1 VATILDV
8 AREAGVGVGTVSR
21 VINGR
26 ERVAPG
32 TRARV
37 LDVIDRLD
45 YSPNQSA
52 RSLSMGRTDAVCVL
66 VPFLTSASV
75 NARLQGVVEAL
86 ASSGREVT
94 LRVADT
100 AEQRDRAIAA
110 IVGGSKPAGLM
121 VISLPLS
128 EVTIAELRSAQVSTV
143 AIDVALHGVPSVTV
157 DDVAGGKLATQYL
170 LDRGHRAIG
179 FIGDD
184 DDEQGLGFRSSTDR
198 RLGYLQAMADF
209 GLGVQPEYIKSG
221 PFGREVAHRL
231 TRELLSLEDRPTAI
245 FAASDTQAFGVLE
258 SVAAHGLAVPE
269 DVSVIGFDDVELAP
283 YVGLTS
289 VRQPLFESGKLG
301 AAALLSLL
309 DGADVDD
316 VPLSLTVV
324 ERSTVCDR

>member
-1 VATILDV
+1 MATILDV

-26 ERVAPG
+26 ERVAPA

-37 LDVIDRLD
+37 LEVIDRLA

-52 RSLSMGRTDAVCVL
+52 RSLSMGRTDTICVL

-75 NARLQGVVEAL
+75 NARLQGVVEAFR
-86 ASSGREVT
+86 SSGREVT

-100 AEQRDRAIAA
+100 PEQRDRAIAA

-128 EVTIAELRSAQVSTV
+128 DVTIAELRSAEVSTV
-143 AIDVALHGVPSVTV
+143 AIDVALPGVPSVTV

-179 FIGDD
+179 FVGD
-184 DDEQGLGFRSSTDR
+184 DDEQGLGFRSSTNR

-209 GLGVQPEYIKSG
+209 GLGAQPEYIKTG

-231 TRELLSLEDRPTAI
+231 TRELLSLENRPTAI

-269 DVSVIGFDDVELAP
+269 DVSVVGFDDVELAP

-301 AAALLSLL
+301 AAALLNLL

-316 VPLSLTVV
+316 IPLSLTVV
-324 ERSTVCDR
+324 ERSTVSDR